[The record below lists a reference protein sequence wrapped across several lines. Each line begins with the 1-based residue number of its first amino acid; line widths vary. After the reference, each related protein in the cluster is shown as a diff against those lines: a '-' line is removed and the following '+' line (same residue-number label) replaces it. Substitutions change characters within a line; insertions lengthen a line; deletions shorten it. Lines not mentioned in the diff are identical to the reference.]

1 VQPATQPFSSS
12 PSDLSKDLSDAASA
26 DKSTGTSTRPSVP
39 ASTVESSLLESSSNE
54 TSTREAGDHAQAASS
69 SGACV
74 PTRDDVRV
82 FRGVPPPGQRPPS
95 ALTIGNFD
103 GVHLG
108 HQAMLG
114 ALRDAAKRLSLVPT
128 VMVFEPHPREYFAR
142 LQKRPELAPARIAS
156 LRDKLTSLDQAGVER
171 VIVQRFDAALASM
184 PPEVFIQQ
192 ILVDGLNVRW
202 LLVGDDF
209 RFGARRAGNIDTL
222 REAGARLGFEV
233 VSLPTVS
240 AEGQRISSSAIRAAL
255 ANGDFAQA
263 KKLLGHPY
271 MMGGHVIHGRK
282 LGRTIGYPTMNLGV
296 ASGQTSL
303 TGIFVVQVHG
313 LAPQPLQGVASLGVR
328 PTVEDAGRV
337 LLETYIFDFSGDAY
351 GKLVRV
357 EFLKK
362 LRDEAKFVDL
372 PTLIAAIDRDVDHAR
387 AWFDTTHRVQ
397 SDLASSAIDRI

>member
-1 VQPATQPFSSS
+1 MH
-12 PSDLSKDLSDAASA
+12 A
-26 DKSTGTSTRPSVP
+26 DG
-39 ASTVESSLLESSSNE
+39 
-54 TSTREAGDHAQAASS
+54 
-69 SGACV
+69 
-74 PTRDDVRV
+74 RDDVRV
-82 FRGVPPPGQRPPS
+82 FRGVPPAGQRPPS

-108 HQAMLG
+108 HQAMLA
-114 ALRDAAKRLSLVPT
+114 ALRAAAERLSLVPT
-128 VMVFEPHPREYFAR
+128 VMVFEPHPREYFAQ
-142 LQKRPELAPARIAS
+142 LQQRPELAPARIAS
-156 LRDKLTSLDQAGVER
+156 LRDKLTSLDAAGVER
-171 VIVQRFDAALASM
+171 VIVQRFDAALAAM
-184 PPEVFIQQ
+184 PPEEFIRQ

-222 REAGARLGFEV
+222 REAGARFGFEV

-240 AEGQRISSSAIRAAL
+240 ADGQRISSSAIRAAL
-255 ANGDFAQA
+255 ADGDFARA

-271 MMGGHVIHGRK
+271 MIGGHVIHGQK
-282 LGRTIGYPTMNLGV
+282 LGRTIGYPTLNLGV
-296 ASGQTSL
+296 AHGQTSL
-303 TGIFVVQVHG
+303 AGIFVVQVHG
-313 LAPQPLQGVASLGVR
+313 LAPQPLAGVASLGVR

-337 LLETYIFDFSGDAY
+337 LLEVYIFDFSGNAY

-372 PTLIAAIDRDVDHAR
+372 PTLIAAIDRDVEQAR

-397 SDLASSAIDRI
+397 ADLATSATDRI